1 MAKNEPKG
9 LWASIQETLNDAGL
23 EIELPDL
30 SDLDP
35 LNCKMV
41 CMPFG
46 LAASLQD
53 LERERRENVVMV
65 RVDNRTQ
72 KSLDAWIEAGAVK
85 SRSEAAALFIRE
97 GLNVRAQELKE
108 LEDAL
113 REVEEAKKRLREKAK
128 TVLREDGQGE
138 TSDPK
143 E

>member
-1 MAKNEPKG
+1 MP
-9 LWASIQETLNDAGL
+9 
-23 EIELPDL
+23 
-30 SDLDP
+30 DLDP
-35 LNCKMV
+35 LNYKMV

-53 LERERRENVVMV
+53 MERERRENVVMV

-128 TVLREDGQGE
+128 TVLREDGQGA

>member
-1 MAKNEPKG
+1 MAKSEPKG
-9 LWASIQETLNDAGL
+9 VWASIQETLNDAGL

-35 LNCKMV
+35 LDCKVV
-41 CMPFG
+41 CMPLG
-46 LAASLQD
+46 LAPSLQD
-53 LERERRENVVMV
+53 LESERRENVVMV

-113 REVEEAKKRLREKAK
+113 REVEEARERLREKAK
-128 TVLREDGQGE
+128 TVLREDDRDEPSG
-138 TSDPK
+138 PK

>member
-35 LNCKMV
+35 LNYKMV

-113 REVEEAKKRLREKAK
+113 REVEEAKERLREKAK